1 MTYLE
6 WLDRLIAFDTTSR
19 SSNMRL
25 INFVHDWMKRHGAVC
40 TLTRDPK
47 EAKANLFA
55 TIPAEN
61 GRKDSG
67 LILSGHTDVVPVD
80 GQQWDTPP
88 FQMTQKDGLIYGR
101 GTADMK
107 GFLAVMLSL
116 VPRFKTMSL
125 QYPLHFALSYDEET
139 GCRGAPFIISDLPKS
154 GFKPRACLV
163 GEPTN
168 MLPIVA
174 HKSIQVYRCE
184 LRGRAT
190 HSSLTPQGCNAIE
203 YAARL
208 ICHIRQIAEEQLH
221 NGPHDH
227 AYDVSCTTLS
237 TNMIK
242 GGSAANI
249 IPSSC
254 EFTFEIRHIAQSSL
268 EEIEKRIM
276 QFVDLDLL
284 PRMRKEYKDATIV
297 IDKIA
302 SVPGLKHV
310 EETEIVKLIRTVTG
324 DDEVRK
330 AAYAT
335 EAGLFQEADIPC
347 IICGPGSIEQAH
359 RPNEFIAQEQLE
371 KCEQFLVEIVRNFNV
386 VAVPS

>member
-19 SSNMRL
+19 SSNMNL
-25 INFVHDWMKRHGAVC
+25 INFVQDWMKRHGAIC
-40 TLTRDPK
+40 TLTRDAK

-55 TIPAEN
+55 TIPAES
-61 GRKDSG
+61 GRIDGG
-67 LILSGHTDVVPVD
+67 LVLSGHTDVVPVD
-80 GQQWDTPP
+80 GQHWNTPP

-107 GFLAVMLSL
+107 GFLAVMLAL

-125 QYPLHFALSYDEET
+125 QYPLHFAFSYDEET
-139 GCRGAPFIISDLPKS
+139 GCRGAPLLIAELANT

-174 HKSIQVYRCE
+174 HKGIQVYRCE
-184 LRGRAT
+184 LKGRAA

-208 ICHIRQIAEEQLH
+208 ICHIRQIAQDYLH

-237 TNMIK
+237 TNQMQ
-242 GGSAANI
+242 GGTAHNI
-249 IPSSC
+249 IPASC
-254 EFTFEIRHIAQSSL
+254 EFTFEIRHIAQTTL
-268 EEIEKRIM
+268 EEIEQRIT
-276 QFVDLDLL
+276 QFIDLDLL
-284 PRMRKEYKDATIV
+284 PRMRKEYKDADIV
-297 IDKIA
+297 IEKIA
-302 SVPGLKHV
+302 GAPGLQHV
-310 EETEIVKLIRTVTG
+310 EATEIVQLIRTVTG
-324 DDEVRK
+324 DHDVRK

-335 EAGLFQEADIPC
+335 EAGLFQQAGIPA

-359 RPNEFIAQEQLE
+359 RPNEFVAQEQLE
-371 KCEQFLVEIVRNFNV
+371 QCEQFLIEIVRNFNLDS
-386 VAVPS
+386 VPC